1 MNKTENDY
9 CPAKIITSRRMEFHK
24 DIGGKKTTKNELSTD
39 SRFS

>member
-1 MNKTENDY
+1 MWWLDFSSA
-9 CPAKIITSRRMEFHK
+9 AKIITSRRMEFHK